1 MNILATAL
9 LVGLPLVAVA
19 GCGSMPGV
27 PTAIEQPAPAPDP
40 EPAEEEAPAPTPDTG
55 LVACTPDQR
64 SGMERTVRAQTEAFS
79 DGDFEEAYAYASS
92 SFQASVPLMAFEQII
107 LGSYGPLVISA
118 DLRFGE
124 CLVASEGAS
133 GTIDARFSNN
143 GTDVVGLR
151 YVMVDE
157 TAGWRVDGASNLTI
171 VGQGS

>member
-1 MNILATAL
+1 MKILAAAL
-9 LVGLPLVAVA
+9 LLGLPIMAVA
-19 GCGSMPGV
+19 GCAAVPGV
-27 PTAIEQPAPAPDP
+27 PTAIEQPDPSP
-40 EPAEEEAPAPTPDTG
+40 EPEPTEEDTAEDTAETG

-92 SFQASVPLMAFEQII
+92 SFQSSVPLMAFEQII

-151 YVMVDE
+151 YVMVEE

>member
-1 MNILATAL
+1 VRILATAL
-9 LVGLPLVAVA
+9 LLGLPLMSVA
-19 GCGSMPGV
+19 GCAAVSGV
-27 PTAIEQPAPAPDP
+27 PAAIEQPDPSP
-40 EPAEEEAPAPTPDTG
+40 EPEQTEEDAAGDASETG
-55 LVACTPDQR
+55 LIACTPDQR

-79 DGDFEEAYAYASS
+79 DGEFAEAYTYASS
-92 SFQASVPLMAFEQII
+92 SFRSSVPLMAFEQII

-124 CLVASEGAS
+124 CLVESEGAT

-151 YVMVDE
+151 YVMVEE

>member
-1 MNILATAL
+1 MRIVATAM
-9 LVGLPLVAVA
+9 LVALPLVSVA
-19 GCGSMPGV
+19 GCGAMPGV
-27 PTAIEQPAPAPDP
+27 PTVTEQQAPSSEPDSLEEATP
-40 EPAEEEAPAPTPDTG
+40 EDPAEAG
-55 LVACTPDQR
+55 FVACTPDQR

-92 SFQASVPLMAFEQII
+92 SFQSAVPLMAFEQII

-124 CLVASEGAS
+124 CVVASAGGS
-133 GTIDARFSNN
+133 GTLDARFSNN

-151 YVMVDE
+151 YVMVEE

>member
-1 MNILATAL
+1 MRVLAAVILA
-9 LVGLPLVAVA
+9 GLPLAAVA
-19 GCGSMPGV
+19 GCGVMPGV

-40 EPAEEEAPAPTPDTG
+40 EPGEQDPAESSPDTG
-55 LVACTPDQR
+55 LLACTPDQR
-64 SGMERTVRAQTEAFS
+64 GGMERTVRAQTEAFS

-92 SFQASVPLMAFEQII
+92 SFQASVPLVAFEQII
-107 LGSYGPLVISA
+107 RGSYGPLVISA

-124 CLVASEGAS
+124 CLVASEDAS

-151 YVMVDE
+151 YVMVE
-157 TAGWRVDGASNLTI
+157 ENAGWRVDGASNLTI

>member
-1 MNILATAL
+1 MRILATAV
-9 LVGLPLVAVA
+9 LVGLPLVALP
-19 GCGSMPGV
+19 GCAAMPGV
-27 PTAIEQPAPAPDP
+27 PTAIEQPPPAPEP
-40 EPAEEEAPAPTPDTG
+40 ERADEDTPEPTPDTG
-55 LVACTPDQR
+55 LVACTPDER
-64 SGMERTVRAQTEAFS
+64 SGMERTVRAQTGAFS

-92 SFQASVPLMAFEQII
+92 SFQASVPLVAFEQII

-151 YVMVDE
+151 YVMVEE